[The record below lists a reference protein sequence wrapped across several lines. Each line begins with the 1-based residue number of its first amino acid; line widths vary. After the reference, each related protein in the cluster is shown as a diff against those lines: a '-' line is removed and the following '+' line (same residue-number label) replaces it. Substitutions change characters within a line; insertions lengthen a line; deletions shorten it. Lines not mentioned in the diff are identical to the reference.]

1 MIRRPPRST
10 RTDTLFPYTT
20 LFRSLSQ
27 LQERLG
33 YRFANVALLE
43 RALTHPSVSVDRDH
57 EGGHYERLEFLGDR
71 VLGLVVA
78 ESLFVRFPQEA
89 EGLLARRLAKLVGKE
104 TLASVAEDLGR
115 SEEHTHELTSIM
127 RSSYAIFCL

>member
-1 MIRRPPRST
+1 MPSNRQRTRPGSPGGREQV
-10 RTDTLFPYTT
+10 
-20 LFRSLSQ
+20 LSQ

-78 ESLFVRFPQEA
+78 ESLFAKFPQKS
-89 EGLLARRLAKLVGKE
+89 EGRQARRMAKRGGRGTLGQSAGERGWGK
-104 TLASVAEDLGR
+104 GG
-115 SEEHTHELTSIM
+115 
-127 RSSYAIFCL
+127 

>member
-1 MIRRPPRST
+1 MPSNRQRTRPGSPGGREQV
-10 RTDTLFPYTT
+10 
-20 LFRSLSQ
+20 LSQ

-43 RALTHPSVSVDRDH
+43 RALTHPSVSVDRAH

-78 ESLFVRFPQEA
+78 ESLFAKFPPEA
-89 EGLLARRLAKLVGKE
+89 EGRLARRLAKRVGTE
-104 TLASVAEDLGR
+104 PFATVAEYLGLGVR
-115 SEEHTHELTSIM
+115 RGAGE
-127 RSSYAIFCL
+127 